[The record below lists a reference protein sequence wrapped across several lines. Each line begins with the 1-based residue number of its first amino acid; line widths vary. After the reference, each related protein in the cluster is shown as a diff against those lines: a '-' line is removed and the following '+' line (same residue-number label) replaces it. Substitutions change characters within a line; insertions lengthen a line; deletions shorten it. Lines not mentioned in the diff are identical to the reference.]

1 MASLS
6 PAAIRLTRMA
16 SDEVSPAVAATPGTA
31 ATAEIGRLN
40 TLSIGKIPQSS
51 HVPSRQVGTGDAV
64 PAILLLR
71 GREPMRQVG
80 SLEFF
85 GLTAQPGISTLDQGS
100 FIGLRRFVVGRNIE
114 H

>member
-16 SDEVSPAVAATPGTA
+16 SDAVSPAVAATPGTA

-71 GREPMRQVG
+71 GREPMHQVG
-80 SLEFF
+80 SL
-85 GLTAQPGISTLDQGS
+85 GLTAQLGFQPLIPVLRSSARLAS
-100 FIGLRRFVVGRNIE
+100 FS
-114 H
+114 